1 MRLTPRLAQL
11 SALPLQS
18 ICIDGIIES
27 AAQYKRYKIDETRH
41 SYDTDGS

>member
-11 SALPLQS
+11 SALPLQG

-27 AAQYKRYKIDETRH
+27 AAQYKSSSERST
-41 SYDTDGS
+41 